1 MKNPL
6 RAYRSFRY
14 FWYSRITATMSN
26 QMMMVAVGWQMYD
39 ITHSA
44 YDLGLVGLCQ
54 FLPSLALTL
63 VVGQAADRYDRRRIL
78 QGCLLV
84 QLLVTLWL
92 MLGTRGAWLS
102 RDVILLVSVALGV
115 VKAFQMPCMS
125 ALMPVLV
132 PPAVLP
138 RALAISSAGGQAATI
153 VGPALGGFLYVGG
166 PSLVYLSCGALALA
180 GMVLIGQ
187 VTPIRSVPLARE
199 PVSLQTLFAGVSFI
213 WRRKA
218 VLGAISLD
226 LFAVLLGGATALL
239 PIYARDIL
247 HTGPWGQGLLRS
259 APAVGALLMSIWLAH
274 APIQRYAGRVMFG
287 AVALYGVVII
297 VFGLSTSFML
307 SLLALAASGV
317 FDMVSVVI
325 RQSLVQ
331 LDTPDAMRGRVS
343 AVNSIFIGASNQ
355 LGEFESGLTAAWF
368 GPVASV
374 VIGGLGTL
382 VVAGLWMRLFPT
394 LARRDR
400 LVADDGYCV

>member
-1 MKNPL
+1 MENPL
-6 RAYRSFRY
+6 TVYRSFRY
-14 FWYSRITATMSN
+14 FWYSRITATLSN

-39 ITHSA
+39 TTHSA
-44 YDLGLVGLCQ
+44 YDLGLVGLFQ

-63 VVGQAADRYDRRRIL
+63 VVGHVADRYDRRRIL
-78 QGCLLV
+78 QGCQLL
-84 QLLVTLWL
+84 QLLVALWL
-92 MLGTRGAWLS
+92 VLGTHGAWLS
-102 RDVILLVSVALGV
+102 RDAILLASVALGV
-115 VKAFQMPCMS
+115 VKAFQMPCMA

-132 PPAVLP
+132 PPVVLP
-138 RALAISSAGGQAATI
+138 RALAINSAGGQAATI
-153 VGPALGGFLYVGG
+153 IGPALGGFLYVGG
-166 PSLVYLSCGALALA
+166 SSIVYLSCGLFALA
-180 GMVLIGQ
+180 GIALIGQ
-187 VTPIRSVPLARE
+187 VTPIREVPPQRE

-247 HTGPWGQGLLRS
+247 HTGPWGQGMLRS
-259 APAVGALLMSIWLAH
+259 APAVGALLMSIWLART
-274 APIQRYAGRVMFG
+274 PIQHHAGRIMFG
-287 AVALYGVVII
+287 AVALYGAVTI

-307 SLLALAASGV
+307 SLLALALSGV

-331 LDTPDAMRGRVS
+331 LDTPDEMRGRVS
-343 AVNSIFIGASNQ
+343 AVNAIFIGASNQ

-382 VVAGLWMRLFPT
+382 AVAVIWMRLFPT

-400 LVADDGYCV
+400 LMAGDG